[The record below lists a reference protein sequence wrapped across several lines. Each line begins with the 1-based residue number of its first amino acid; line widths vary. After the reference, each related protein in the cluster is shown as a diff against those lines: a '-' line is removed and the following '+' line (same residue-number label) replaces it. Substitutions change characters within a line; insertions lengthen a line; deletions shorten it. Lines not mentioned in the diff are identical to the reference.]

1 MIINDIRKF
10 IKEYCPLVDGAK
22 INVNYLGEK
31 ARRYTLEQEPV
42 SYIIKRYTDG
52 GSVRQLVFVFASREL
67 FGEEERENLE
77 ISRFYEE
84 LAEWFDKTSEDGIL
98 PELAEGKTALRLEAL
113 TGGYLISNDQR
124 TARYQIQCR
133 LIYRQER
140 I

>member
-10 IKEYCPLVDGAK
+10 IKDNCPLVDGVK
-22 INVNYLGEK
+22 INVNYLGER

-42 SYIIKRYTDG
+42 SRVIKKYSDG
-52 GSVRQLVFVFASREL
+52 GTMRQLVFVFASREL
-67 FGEEERENLE
+67 FGEEDRENLE

-84 LAEWFDKTSEDGIL
+84 LAEWLDKTSADGIL
-98 PELAEGKTALRLEAL
+98 PKLADGKTALKIEAL
-113 TGGYLISNDQR
+113 TGGYLMSNDQR

-133 LIYRQER
+133 LIYKQER

>member
-10 IKEYCPLVDGAK
+10 IKDYCPLVDGAK

-31 ARRYTLEQEPV
+31 TRRYTIEQEPV
-42 SYIIKRYTDG
+42 SSVIKKYSDG
-52 GSVRQLVFVFASREL
+52 GTMRQTVFVFASREL
-67 FGEEERENLE
+67 FGEEERENLN
-77 ISRFYEE
+77 ISRFYEDFALWLE
-84 LAEWFDKTSEDGIL
+84 QTSAYGLLPVLDDG
-98 PELAEGKTALRLEAL
+98 KKALRLEAL
-113 TGGYLISNDQR
+113 TGGYLMNNNQK

>member
-1 MIINDIRKF
+1 MILNEIRRF
-10 IKEYCPLVDGAK
+10 IKDNCPLVDGAK

-31 ARRYTLEQEPV
+31 TRRYTIEQEPV
-42 SYIIKRYTDG
+42 SQIIKKYSDG
-52 GSVRQLVFVFASREL
+52 GTMRQLVFVFASREL

-84 LAEWFDKTSEDGIL
+84 FADWLEKTSANGIL
-98 PELAEGKTALRLEAL
+98 PLLDEGKTALGIEAL
-113 TGGYLISNDQR
+113 TGGYLMSNDQR